1 MFDIPATPAIT
12 STSPSSARLCASNSA
27 MRLTWVLAASGSE
40 RWRILRTVSA
50 GPTISLPGNVGLST
64 VAPITPSGTPSS
76 SITSEIRLV
85 HSPSARNRSTA
96 PAGGFGVD
104 CIRMR
109 SAAIRPV
116 SFLSGM
122 ARLPRRGGAQER
134 SLIRCWIAPALPR
147 PDYAGLESGLDRLDN
162 VSVRVDNLVK
172 DGAKRRRLRRSL
184 ILDKIINTNNWQP
197 SDQGRHPDQ

>member
-1 MFDIPATPAIT
+1 M
-12 STSPSSARLCASNSA
+12 
-27 MRLTWVLAASGSE
+27 
-40 RWRILRTVSA
+40 LRTVSA
-50 GPTISLPGNVGLST
+50 GPTISLPGKVGLST

-85 HSPSARNRSTA
+85 HSPSAMYRSTA

-122 ARLPRRGGAQER
+122 AFPLNGC
-134 SLIRCWIAPALPR
+134 S
-147 PDYAGLESGLDRLDN
+147 PD
-162 VSVRVDNLVK
+162 
-172 DGAKRRRLRRSL
+172 
-184 ILDKIINTNNWQP
+184 
-197 SDQGRHPDQ
+197 